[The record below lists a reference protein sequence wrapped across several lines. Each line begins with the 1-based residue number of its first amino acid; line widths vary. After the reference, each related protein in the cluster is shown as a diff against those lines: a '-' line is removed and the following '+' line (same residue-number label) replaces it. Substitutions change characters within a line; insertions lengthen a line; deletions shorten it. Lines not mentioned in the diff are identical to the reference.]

1 MHRKRFLS
9 LMAVLP
15 LLKTARGVEKLLHH
29 PNALAESDKMPVFFV
44 GHQDFSLSPH
54 ITPFTQCLR
63 DMGSSV
69 KPTAILVISAH
80 WLTLG
85 NTYVNIS
92 EKFDTPEYPAHGAPQ
107 TAALIKTLAHVSD
120 EPARDL
126 DHGAWSVLRHLA
138 PNADIPV
145 LEMSIDMEMPLDQHY
160 QLARQLSALRRRG
173 VLIVGSGNIVHNLEL
188 TALRFWTEKPFDWAL
203 EFESWARSRIENR
216 DLSGL
221 FQYYKLGK
229 VARYA
234 VPTMDHY
241 LPMLYC
247 MSLCDPG
254 EPIVFTHEE
263 VVKGMAFTCFR
274 VG

>member
-1 MHRKRFLS
+1 MS
-9 LMAVLP
+9 LLP
-15 LLKTARGVEKLLHH
+15 LLKTARGVEKLLKY
-29 PNALAESDKMPVFFV
+29 PDALAESEKMPVFFV
-44 GHQDFSLSPH
+44 GHQDFSASPH

-63 DMGSSV
+63 DMGRTV
-69 KPTAILVISAH
+69 KPGAILVISAH

-85 NTYVNIS
+85 ETYVNIS
-92 EKFDTPEYPAHGAPQ
+92 ERFDTPEYPVHGSPQ
-107 TAALIKTLAHVSD
+107 TAALIKTLAHVKE

-160 QLARQLSALRRRG
+160 QLARQLSALRNRG

-188 TALRFWTEKPFDWAL
+188 TALRFWTDKPFDWAL
-203 EFESWARSRIENR
+203 EFEDWARKRIADR

-263 VVKGMAFTCFR
+263 VIKGMAFTCFR